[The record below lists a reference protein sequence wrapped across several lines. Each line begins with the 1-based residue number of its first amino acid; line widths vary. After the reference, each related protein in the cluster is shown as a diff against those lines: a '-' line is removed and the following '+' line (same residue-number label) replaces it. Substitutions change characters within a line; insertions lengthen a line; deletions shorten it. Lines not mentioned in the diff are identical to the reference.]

1 MKVLIVNFGSRRG
14 GASQSAHRLFKSLLE
29 NNIESKMLIKNYDP
43 DSLDSK
49 FYIQQ
54 KNWFIN
60 FYNKLLNFIEILLIK
75 ILGKPKNNFSYSL
88 FGSFGITK
96 MINDYDPD
104 IVNLHWVAGN
114 MLSVNDIRKIKAPI
128 VWTIHDHWPFSNGY
142 RVPSYHLIDGP
153 NDPNDIKKTL
163 WFKYKKWVLNFK
175 NDLTVVSPSKW
186 IGNIAKSS
194 EIFQSNDHYHIPNLP
209 KKNYLNFKYLED
221 KNISKRILREKNIVN
236 LPMDKK
242 IVSFG
247 AMNPISDKNK
257 GFDLLYKAWMRV
269 DSKNSCLHIF
279 GINNDDEAIHCKNI
293 IPDACISFVRSSI
306 SAETY
311 GASDLV
317 VVPSYQENL
326 SNSIYEALS
335 CGRPVV
341 AFDIGGNGELIDHK
355 INGYLARPYDEE
367 DLANGIAW
375 VLNHANP
382 KELEENAKNK
392 VLKKFSHESL
402 LENYLGLFT
411 SICKHSNNA
420 DKQTI

>member
-1 MKVLIVNFGSRRG
+1 
-14 GASQSAHRLFKSLLE
+14 
-29 NNIESKMLIKNYDP
+29 
-43 DSLDSK
+43 
-49 FYIQQ
+49 
-54 KNWFIN
+54 
-60 FYNKLLNFIEILLIK
+60 
-75 ILGKPKNNFSYSL
+75 
-88 FGSFGITK
+88 
-96 MINDYDPD
+96 
-104 IVNLHWVAGN
+104 
-114 MLSVNDIRKIKAPI
+114 
-128 VWTIHDHWPFSNGY
+128 
-142 RVPSYHLIDGP
+142 
-153 NDPNDIKKTL
+153 
-163 WFKYKKWVLNFK
+163 
-175 NDLTVVSPSKW
+175 
-186 IGNIAKSS
+186 
-194 EIFQSNDHYHIPNLP
+194 
-209 KKNYLNFKYLED
+209 
-221 KNISKRILREKNIVN
+221 
-236 LPMDKK
+236 
-242 IVSFG
+242 
-247 AMNPISDKNK
+247 MNPISDKNK

-269 DSKNSCLHIF
+269 DLKNSCLHIF

-293 IPDACISFVRSSI
+293 IPDVCISFVRSSI

>member
-1 MKVLIVNFGSRRG
+1 MKVLIVNFGSRKG

-60 FYNKLLNFIEILLIK
+60 FYNNLLNFIEILLLR

-96 MINDYDPD
+96 MINDFDPD

-142 RVPSYHLIDGP
+142 HVPSYHLIDGS
-153 NDPNDIKKTL
+153 NDPNDVKKTL

-221 KNISKRILREKNIVN
+221 KNISKRILKEKNIVN

-242 IVSFG
+242 VVSFG

-257 GFDLLYKAWMRV
+257 GFDLLCKAWMRV
-269 DSKNSCLHIF
+269 DSKHSCLHIF

-306 SAETY
+306 SSATY

-355 INGYLARPYDEE
+355 INGYLVKPYDEE

-402 LENYLGLFT
+402 LEHYLDLFT
-411 SICKHSNNA
+411 CICKHSNDA